1 MMITLD
7 MILNLLLIQ
16 FASEVKLGYPE
27 IGGGSLIPTQ
37 EFIMTHL
44 HHCVLLSHPSTPA
57 LLSRCG
63 FRV

>member
-7 MILNLLLIQ
+7 MILIQ
-16 FASEVKLGYPE
+16 FASEVGVTLKLE
-27 IGGGSLIPTQ
+27 RGGGEGSLIPTQ
-37 EFIMTHL
+37 EFITTLL

-57 LLSRCG
+57 LLSRCR